1 MTRGY
6 LALVL
11 HAHLPFVRHPEH
23 ERFLEENWLFEAIT
37 ETYLPLLQVFRRLEQ
52 DGVPFRLTLSLSPTL
67 AEMLSDGL
75 LQSRYLAH
83 LERLEELAEREVRR
97 TRGEALI
104 SALARMYQE
113 RFRACR
119 EDFDGL
125 YQRNLLAALAGL
137 EQRGRLELI
146 TSCASH
152 GFLPTLSLVPHAV
165 RAQVAV
171 AVRSHIRHF
180 GAYPRGFWLPE
191 CGYYAGVEEFLREQD
206 LRYTFLET
214 HGLLYADRR
223 PRYGVYAPVACPNK
237 VAAFGRDP
245 ESARAVWSSEEGYPG
260 DPVYREFYRDI
271 GFELPLEDL
280 GPFLYDGGLR
290 AHTGIKYWAI
300 TAPEGDKAPY
310 RREAALKRCEEH
322 AEQFARERLHQA
334 ERLRPHM
341 DRPPLIVCPYD
352 AELFG
357 HWWFEGPEWIEALL
371 RRLARSADKL
381 RLVTPSDYLEAHPE
395 QQVLQP
401 CLSSWGNKGYAEVWL
416 ESSNDWIYRHLHK
429 QAERMQELARRFPN
443 EKGLRRRALNQAF
456 RELLLAQSS
465 DWAFIMKTG
474 TTVPYAVKRTHE
486 HIHNFTRIFESVME
500 NEIEQEWLL
509 RLEARDNIFPEID
522 YRLFGKTGS

>member
-1 MTRGY
+1 MIRGY

-11 HAHLPFVRHPEH
+11 HSHLPFVRHPEH
-23 ERFLEENWLFEAIT
+23 ERFLEENWLYEAIT
-37 ETYLPLLQVFRRLEQ
+37 ETYLPLLAVFERLER
-52 DGVPFRLTLSLSPTL
+52 DGVPFRLTLSVSPSL
-67 AEMLSDGL
+67 AEMLGDPL
-75 LQSRYLAH
+75 LQSRYLSH
-83 LERLEELAEREVRR
+83 LERLLELAEREVNR
-97 TRGEALI
+97 TRGDARL
-104 SALARMYQE
+104 SGLARMYLE
-113 RFRACR
+113 RFSACR
-119 EDFDGL
+119 EAYEGK

-137 EQRGRLELI
+137 EQRGHLELI

-152 GFLPTLSLVPHAV
+152 SFLPTLSLVPHAV

-180 GAYPRGFWLPE
+180 GGYPRGFWLPE
-191 CGYYAGVEEFLREQD
+191 CGYFPGVEEFLREQD

-223 PRYGVYAPVACPNK
+223 PRYGVYAPVACPNN
-237 VAAFGRDP
+237 VAVFGRDP
-245 ESARAVWSSEEGYPG
+245 DSARAVWSSEEGYPG

-271 GFELPLEDL
+271 GFELPLGDL

-300 TAPEGDKAPY
+300 TAAEGDKAPY
-310 RREAALKRCEEH
+310 RREAALKKCEEH
-322 AEQFARERLHQA
+322 AEQFVRDRLHQA

-371 RRLARSADKL
+371 RRLARSAEKL
-381 RLVTPSDYLEAHPE
+381 RMVTASDYLEAHSE
-395 QQVLQP
+395 LQVLQP
-401 CLSSWGNKGYAEVWL
+401 CFSSWGNKGYAEVWL
-416 ESSNDWIYRHLHK
+416 ENSNDWIYRHLHK
-429 QAERMQELARRFPN
+429 QAERMQDLARRFPN

-456 RELLLAQSS
+456 RELLLAQAS

-474 TTVPYAVKRTHE
+474 TTVPYAVKRTRE

-509 RLEARDNIFPEID
+509 GLEARNNIFPEID
-522 YRLFGKTGS
+522 YRLFGKAST